1 MFGGL
6 TRLLS
11 CYFLFGVGAEALGGG
26 DLGIIGSAVVAL
38 WINHAWKAQQHADAR
53 QQHREDV
60 EADEALRLHVREQRA
75 KPWGIK
81 F

>member
-26 DLGIIGSAVVAL
+26 DLGIIGSAVVAIG
-38 WINHAWKAQQHADAR
+38 INHVWREQQRVEAR
-53 QQHREDV
+53 RAHREDV
-60 EADEALRLHVREQRA
+60 EADERLRLHVREQRA
-75 KPWGIK
+75 KP
-81 F
+81 